1 MLRKGTLV
9 AAPSPAGGASVPVR
23 QWLSGAGSWL
33 GSRRASTLVA
43 GLAIFTMGPLIL
55 LSSLSVNSFYATVTD
70 ASNQR
75 LTGASA
81 LAAIYVDTEMAA
93 LSALDTSEAH
103 QTSLISALR
112 DGNHA
117 NFDNPVILAALKNL
131 RAQRPDTLSA
141 AIIDATGTYWGNQD
155 PPTPASLDGFNVSSS
170 RDWYQGVN
178 KTGKTYVSSA
188 FASAAQGA
196 PLIVAIAAPI
206 TADGIYAPR
215 DFVVGYLVV
224 GYALSST
231 QRLFSDFAR
240 NQGMLI
246 EVTDQKG
253 VVVAQSGPTPTQ
265 LVPDNSAGVNAALT
279 GTSSVGRIRVAGEDY
294 FAAYSPV
301 PDIGWTLVARLPAAV
316 ALADAGRLQSYVI
329 GLTIVLLFLLGVA
342 KVILFV
348 VLRDRQATHVALA
361 RANSGL
367 SERVARRTAELGGR
381 SAELESSNRQL
392 VGRTAELETSNNQL
406 VGRTA
411 ELVGRSAELETSNN
425 QLVGR
430 TAELVS
436 RSAELETSNNQ
447 LIGRTAEL
455 VGRSAELESSNQQL
469 VGRTA
474 ELVGRSAELETSNH
488 QLVGRTAELE
498 TSNRKLV
505 GRTAELVGRTA
516 ELEASNQQLVGRT
529 AELVGRTAELEGRT
543 AELEASN
550 RELEAFGY
558 SVSHDLRSPLRSID
572 GFSRLVLE
580 ENKSELSSEGI
591 RRLGLIRAGA
601 QQMGI
606 LIDDLLSFS
615 RLGRVELKKRRV
627 YTTDV
632 VNEVI
637 AELKQ
642 ENPDRQ
648 IEFVVHDL
656 PACLADPVLLKQVF
670 RNLLGNAVKFSR
682 TRPDARI
689 EVGSDAGMD
698 SAKAGMVMYFIK
710 DNGVG
715 FDMQYIDKLFGVFQR
730 LHRMED
736 FPGTG
741 VGLALIRRIVERHG
755 GKVWAEGVVDSGA
768 TFYLTLE
775 DGDARA

>member
-1 MLRKGTLV
+1 MLRKGRLV
-9 AAPSPAGGASVPVR
+9 AAPASFGMGAGSLPEIPERPAAPHVR

-33 GSRRASTLVA
+33 GSRRASTVVA

-55 LSSLSVNSFYATVTD
+55 LSTLSVNSFYATVTD
-70 ASNQR
+70 ASNKR
-75 LTGASA
+75 LAGASA
-81 LAAIYVDTEMAA
+81 LAAIYVDTEMAS

-103 QTSLISALR
+103 QASLVGALR

-117 NFDNPVILAALKNL
+117 NFDSPVILSALKNL
-131 RAQRPDTLSA
+131 RAQRPDTMSA
-141 AIIDATGTYWGNQD
+141 AIIDTTGTFWGNQD
-155 PPTPASLDGFNVSSS
+155 PPTPASFNGLNVSSS
-170 RDWYQGVN
+170 RDWYEGVT
-178 KTGKTYVSSA
+178 KTGRTYVSSA

-196 PLIVAIAAPI
+196 PLVIAIASPI
-206 TADGIYAPR
+206 TADGTYAPK
-215 DFVVGYLVV
+215 DYLIGYLVV

-253 VVVAQSGPTPTQ
+253 VVVAESGRTPTK
-265 LVPDNSAGVNAALT
+265 LVPDNSPGVAAALT
-279 GTSSVGRIRVAGEDY
+279 GTSSVGRINVSGADN

-301 PDIGWTLVARLPAAV
+301 SGIGWTLVARQPASA
-316 ALADAGRLQSYVI
+316 ALADAGRLRATVI
-329 GLTIVLLFLLGVA
+329 GLTVVLLVLLGVA
-342 KVILFV
+342 KVVLFV
-348 VLRDRQATHVALA
+348 VLRDRQATHAELALA
-361 RANSGL
+361 NTGL
-367 SERVARRTAELGGR
+367 SARVAARTADLETSNQKLVRR
-381 SAELESSNRQL
+381 SAELESSNNKLVGRSAQL
-392 VGRTAELETSNNQL
+392 VGRTAELETSNNQLVGRTAQLVSRSAELETSNNELVGRTAELVGRTAELESSNIQL

-430 TAELVS
+430 TAQLVS
-436 RSAELETSNNQ
+436 
-447 LIGRTAEL
+447 
-455 VGRSAELESSNQQL
+455 
-469 VGRTA
+469 
-474 ELVGRSAELETSNH
+474 
-488 QLVGRTAELE
+488 RTAELE
-498 TSNRKLV
+498 TSNN
-505 GRTAELVGRTA
+505 ELVGRTA
-516 ELEASNQQLVGRT
+516 ELVGRT
-529 AELVGRTAELEGRT
+529 AELVGRTAELEGRS

-580 ENKSELSSEGI
+580 ENKSELSAEGV

-606 LIDDLLSFS
+606 LIEDLLSFS

-627 YTTDV
+627 FTMDI

-648 IEFVVHDL
+648 IDFVVQVL

-682 TRPDARI
+682 TRPEARI
-689 EVGSDAGMD
+689 EVGSDAD
-698 SAKAGMVMYFIK
+698 TDTAKAGMVMYFIK

>member
-1 MLRKGTLV
+1 V
-9 AAPSPAGGASVPVR
+9 
-23 QWLSGAGSWL
+23 
-33 GSRRASTLVA
+33 VA

-55 LSSLSVNSFYATVTD
+55 LSTLSVNSFYATVTD

-75 LTGASA
+75 LAGASA
-81 LAAIYVDTEMAA
+81 LAGIYVDTEMAS

-103 QTSLISALR
+103 QTALIAALR

-117 NFDNPVILAALKNL
+117 NFDNTVIVTALKSL

-141 AIIDATGTYWGNQD
+141 AIVDTAGTFWGHQD
-155 PPTPASLDGFNVSSS
+155 PPTPASFNGLNVSRS
-170 RDWYQGVN
+170 RDWYQGVA

-188 FASAAQGA
+188 FASIAQGA
-196 PLIVAIAAPI
+196 PLVIAIAAPI
-206 TADGIYAPR
+206 TADGTYAPK
-215 DFVVGYLVV
+215 DYLIGYLVV

-265 LVPDNSAGVNAALT
+265 LVPDNSPGVGAALT
-279 GTSSVGRIRVAGEDY
+279 GTSSVARISVNGEDN

-301 PDIGWTLVARLPAAV
+301 PGVGWTLVARQPASV
-316 ALADAGRLQSYVI
+316 ALADAGRLRANVL
-329 GLTIVLLFLLGVA
+329 GLTVVLLVLLGVA
-342 KVILFV
+342 KLILFV
-348 VLRDRQATHVALA
+348 VLRDRQATHAALA
-361 RANSGL
+361 HANTGL
-367 SERVARRTAELGGR
+367 SARVAGRTR
-381 SAELESSNRQL
+381 ELE
-392 VGRTAELETSNNQL
+392 
-406 VGRTA
+406 GRTA
-411 ELVGRSAELETSNN
+411 ELVGRSAELETSN
-425 QLVGR
+425 R
-430 TAELVS
+430 
-436 RSAELETSNNQ
+436 R
-447 LIGRTAEL
+447 
-455 VGRSAELESSNQQL
+455 
-469 VGRTA
+469 
-474 ELVGRSAELETSNH
+474 
-488 QLVGRTAELE
+488 LVGRTAELE
-498 TSNRKLV
+498 TSNSELV

-516 ELEASNQQLVGRT
+516 ELEASNKQLVGRT
-529 AELVGRTAELEGRT
+529 AELVGRTAELETSNHQLIGRTAELVGRSAELETSNTQLAGRTAELVGRTAELETSNNRLVGRTAELVGRT

-580 ENKSELSSEGI
+580 ENKGELSAEGV

-601 QQMGI
+601 QQMGV
-606 LIDDLLSFS
+606 LIDDLLGFS

-627 YTTDV
+627 FTVDV

-648 IEFVVHDL
+648 IEFVVQAL

-682 TRPDARI
+682 TRSDARI
-689 EVGSDAGMD
+689 EVGSDAD
-698 SAKAGMVMYFIK
+698 RDTAKPGMVMYFIK

-755 GKVWAEGVVDSGA
+755 GTVWAEGVVDSGA

-775 DGDARA
+775 DGNARA